1 MEKDKYLEKGGLDLR
16 RELHPL
22 MYYCKHDRESFTKQ
36 IFKVIQGPR
45 YRRLIPKSLKKESEK
60 ELKDKILKE
69 LSRWSVKRCM
79 KIMNDND
86 FIPSDDEEA
95 LYKPPKKL
103 CDNMSPY
110 LKVLPEFNELPESE
124 DEDLKQMAKD
134 LDEWRTAKIKDEY
147 TKKNAAHQRMGS
159 RGRGTR

>member
-1 MEKDKYLEKGGLDLR
+1 
-16 RELHPL
+16 
-22 MYYCKHDRESFTKQ
+22 
-36 IFKVIQGPR
+36 
-45 YRRLIPKSLKKESEK
+45 
-60 ELKDKILKE
+60 
-69 LSRWSVKRCM
+69 
-79 KIMNDND
+79 MNDND

-134 LDEWRTAKIKDEY
+134 LDDWLGFIQIR
-147 TKKNAAHQRMGS
+147 KNVDRFGS
-159 RGRGTR
+159 